1 MDRLQSL
8 HRDIESRIQQARRGH
23 GSLLQARILMF
34 ISAGITAE
42 AEIDARCRHAP
53 LGMRF
58 PTPTVMKAIS
68 VLVKKEVLEVEIV
81 GSARSYR
88 LACVQELASAI
99 PDRARG
105 TYVPPVAPP
114 RRPNSDWRCFRR

>member
-1 MDRLQSL
+1 MR
-8 HRDIESRIQQARRGH
+8 AAGTRRWACAFRRPRSG
-23 GSLLQARILMF
+23 
-34 ISAGITAE
+34 
-42 AEIDARCRHAP
+42 
-53 LGMRF
+53 
-58 PTPTVMKAIS
+58 KAIS

-88 LACVQELASAI
+88 LACVQDLASAI

-114 RRPNSDWRCFRR
+114 RRPNSDWRCFPSLMGGKQVEYRPHV

>member
-34 ISAGITAE
+34 IEAGITAE
-42 AEIDARCRHAP
+42 SDIDARC
-53 LGMRF
+53 
-58 PTPTVMKAIS
+58 
-68 VLVKKEVLEVEIV
+68 
-81 GSARSYR
+81 R

-114 RRPNSDWRCFRR
+114 RIPNSDWRCFPSLMGGKQVEYRPHV